1 MIHSSTPLF
10 INHTWHGHSSQNLAT
25 GAQPCPPIAL
35 KASANISK
43 GVFVVME
50 CTTVCSFMGGQ
61 GQAERGEV
69 STAVGGGR
77 WNGET
82 PWQGQSVLKQRWLS
96 LLRRGDDGFFFS
108 PILGASLPPS
118 PLCLSIACTRDP
130 QGPSSQPVSW
140 SSPPEQHMIFHDYRY
155 CLCPSSRCLQ
165 GRYAADAW

>member
-50 CTTVCSFMGGQ
+50 CTTMCSFMGGQ
-61 GQAERGEV
+61 GDVERGEV

-96 LLRRGDDGFFFS
+96 LLRRGDDGFFSRPRCF
-108 PILGASLPPS
+108 
-118 PLCLSIACTRDP
+118 
-130 QGPSSQPVSW
+130 PSSIPSVSLNCLYTRP
-140 SSPPEQHMIFHDYRY
+140 SGPQQSASQLVFSARAAHDFPW
-155 CLCPSSRCLQ
+155 LPLLFVPQ
-165 GRYAADAW
+165 FALPAG